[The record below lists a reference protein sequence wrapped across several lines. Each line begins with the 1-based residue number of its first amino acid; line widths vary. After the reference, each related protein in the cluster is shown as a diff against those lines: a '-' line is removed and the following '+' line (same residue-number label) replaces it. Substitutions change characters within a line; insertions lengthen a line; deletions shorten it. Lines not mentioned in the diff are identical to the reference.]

1 MERVG
6 RLEEGQ
12 NHLLERVGRL
22 EEGHS
27 RLEEGQNQLL
37 ERVGRLEESHRRLE
51 ESHNRLAEKFDL
63 LLERVDRL
71 EESHHRLEESHHRLE
86 EKVDRLAESHYR
98 LERKVDKIGGDVRML
113 MGDDYETHVATYVH
127 RFLRREMGITAAVFS
142 SQRDN
147 SGLTRLLDEAE
158 LLGLIDPDD
167 TDELDR
173 ADLVLTAD
181 GPTDYLVA
189 EGLNHH
195 PAE

>member
-1 MERVG
+1 
-6 RLEEGQ
+6 
-12 NHLLERVGRL
+12 
-22 EEGHS
+22 
-27 RLEEGQNQLL
+27 
-37 ERVGRLEESHRRLE
+37 
-51 ESHNRLAEKFDL
+51 
-63 LLERVDRL
+63 
-71 EESHHRLEESHHRLE
+71 
-86 EKVDRLAESHYR
+86 
-98 LERKVDKIGGDVRML
+98 ML

-189 EGLNHH
+189 EVSITIQQNDVERA
-195 PAE
+195 AERAELLAKATGRPVTPFAIGAREEQDLRRGNVRVLFIPERQQEVERDY